1 MDVYTM
7 QIKDMAWKAS
17 GAYRNCTPCTGA
29 ITTQH
34 RQKSC
39 RGGESNLAL
48 DQRFRW
54 SHRRTASLNS
64 ASTAGSRQWGKE
76 MEERLK
82 GMSSGEGTP
91 AASASGRRVDPVVF
105 VEEHEPKEWVAQ
117 VDSGVLITFV
127 SMPRGGNDLKRI
139 RFSREKYNKWQAQ
152 RWWTENYDRV
162 MELYNVQRLNRQAFP
177 LPPTPPRSEAE
188 SIKTGPAEDN
198 TPATPP
204 LRNEHHPVQSRYNY
218 DSGLTSTPEISSI
231 SGAKTETSS
240 VDASRS
246 SREADRSGEISVS
259 NGSGLETEW
268 VEEDEAG
275 VYITIRALPGRKRE
289 LRRVRFSRNNL
300 SNHPKGKHTAVSSAT
315 TKAMA
320 AASVAEESRLL
331 VTADKERNIAHAR
344 KAIKEAAQKGAQL
357 VVLPEIWNS
366 PYSNASFPVYA
377 EDIDVGGD
385 ASPSTMMLSE
395 LSRSLQI
402 TVVGGSIPE
411 RSGDK
416 LYNTCCVFG
425 QITFKESLTLTGGE
439 SPTIVDTD
447 VGRIGIGI
455 CYDIRFQEL
464 AMLYAARGAHLI
476 CYPGAFN
483 MVTGPLHWELLQ
495 RARAMDCQLFVAT
508 CSPARDASAGYVA
521 WGHST
526 LVGPFGE
533 VMATTEHDEA
543 IVVAEIDYS
552 LIDLRRTNLP
562 FQKQR
567 RGDLYQ
573 LVDVQRLKAEST
585 K

>member
-1 MDVYTM
+1 MKTM
-7 QIKDMAWKAS
+7 A
-17 GAYRNCTPCTGA
+17 A
-29 ITTQH
+29 ISFLSSSIL
-34 RQKSC
+34 R
-39 RGGESNLAL
+39 
-48 DQRFRW
+48 
-54 SHRRTASLNS
+54 LNS
-64 ASTAGSRQWGKE
+64 SNRSLSKRYKPISRFTTKT
-76 MEERLK
+76 
-82 GMSSGEGTP
+82 S
-91 AASASGRRVDPVVF
+91 F
-105 VEEHEPKEWVAQ
+105 
-117 VDSGVLITFV
+117 LIPFH
-127 SMPRGGNDLKRI
+127 NHN
-139 RFSREKYNKWQAQ
+139 FS
-152 RWWTENYDRV
+152 
-162 MELYNVQRLNRQAFP
+162 
-177 LPPTPPRSEAE
+177 
-188 SIKTGPAEDN
+188 
-198 TPATPP
+198 
-204 LRNEHHPVQSRYNY
+204 H
-218 DSGLTSTPEISSI
+218 
-231 SGAKTETSS
+231 
-240 VDASRS
+240 
-246 SREADRSGEISVS
+246 
-259 NGSGLETEW
+259 
-268 VEEDEAG
+268 
-275 VYITIRALPGRKRE
+275 
-289 LRRVRFSRNNL
+289 NNL
-300 SNHPKGKHTAVSSAT
+300 NNHPKGKHTAVSSAT
-315 TKAMA
+315 TNTMA
-320 AASVAEESRLL
+320 AASVAAEESRVPPAVPLPTPPLTKFKIALCQLL

-344 KAIKEAAQKGAQL
+344 KAIEEAAQKGAQL

-377 EDIDVGGD
+377 EDIDAGGD

-416 LYNTCCVFG
+416 LYNTCCVFGSDGKLKAKHRKVHLFDIDIPG